1 MEFWKLNE
9 LDLNNAPTGALD
21 SKTSKEIM
29 NVLKK
34 LNENGQTIVL
44 ITHNLEV
51 AKIANKIYKIK
62 DGKLSRGEKN
72 ENK

>member
-1 MEFWKLNE
+1 M
-9 LDLNNAPTGALD
+9 DLNNAPTGALD